1 MRNHTGSC
9 KGRHMKFDPCI
20 GVIPVR
26 QPLGFRYEP
35 GVFGPNPETRS
46 LDAIRQSL
54 RNPDCS
60 GPDPVYAIVMDVG
73 RMEIRDQL
81 KKRMLLFGAVIY
93 ASGQLGEEPV
103 RSQGHVHHVSS
114 HSGWS
119 PPEIY
124 EIWEGSAYVYMQE
137 FVADNPGRCYAIL
150 AKPGDKVVVPPA
162 WAHAAISADTS
173 DFMALGALCDR
184 EYSFDYEAVRQ
195 RKGLAWYPTVTRAG
209 KIEWVPNPRYE
220 KTILEVRLPREY
232 RELGFV
238 QQHSLYDQAARDLDR
253 FAWVSKPVMCEEVW
267 QHFEP

>member
-1 MRNHTGSC
+1 MRNHPGSSA
-9 KGRHMKFDPCI
+9 GRTMKFDPCI
-20 GVIPVR
+20 GVIPVHH
-26 QPLGFRYEP
+26 PLGFRYEP
-35 GVFGPNPETRS
+35 GVFGPNPEMRS
-46 LDAIRQSL
+46 LDAIRPSL

-73 RMEIRDQL
+73 RADVRPQL
-81 KKRMLLFGAVIY
+81 QQRMLLFGAVIY

-103 RSQGHVHHVSS
+103 RSQGHVHHISS
-114 HSGWS
+114 HSGWA

-124 EIWEGSAYVYMQE
+124 EIWEGSAFVYMQE

-150 AKPGDKVVVPPA
+150 AKPGNKVVVPPA

-184 EYSFDYEAVRQ
+184 EYSFDYRAVRR
-195 RKGLAWYPTVTRAG
+195 RKGLAWYPNVTRDG

-220 KTILEVRLPREY
+220 KTILEVRPPREY
-232 RELGFV
+232 REFGFV
-238 QQHSLYDQAARDLDR
+238 QENSLYEQAARDLDR

-267 QHFEP
+267 KHFEP